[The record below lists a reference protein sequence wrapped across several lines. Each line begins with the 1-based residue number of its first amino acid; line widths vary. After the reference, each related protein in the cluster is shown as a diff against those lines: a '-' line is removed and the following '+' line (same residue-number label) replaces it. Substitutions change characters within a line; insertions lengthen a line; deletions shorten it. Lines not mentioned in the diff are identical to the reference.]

1 MIISIILHFIFYK
14 SYAIYSYL
22 SLLRFYTSNAL
33 FGQNTKQNQ
42 KYKALCYIWWSHIQY
57 I

>member
-1 MIISIILHFIFYK
+1 MQFIH
-14 SYAIYSYL
+14 ICLYSD
-22 SLLRFYTSNAL
+22 FYTSNAL